1 MKTIIYSFLLLFL
14 LSCSKVE
21 EKSILPEEVSPEVY
35 KVLMDNEDVKVLEV
49 TFEPGQ
55 SDKLHNHNVM
65 TFHVIQGGKVQV
77 TLPDG
82 TINEREFLNG
92 ATGHRKTKTTHQVK
106 NIGENTVKVLIV
118 EHKKIKPETK

>member
-1 MKTIIYSFLLLFL
+1 M
-14 LSCSKVE
+14 
-21 EKSILPEEVSPEVY
+21 
-35 KVLMDNEDVKVLEV
+35 
-49 TFEPGQ
+49 
-55 SDKLHNHNVM
+55 
-65 TFHVIQGGKVQV
+65 QV